1 MLVEPACFPGVALP
15 RWATLSRRSPRK
27 SVDPYTRC
35 HENFVL
41 VRSNRAIT
49 VAARNRRL
57 ALVTNILSRDSD
69 GAVPVAARGY
79 QGRSPGLVGSGIESD
94 SPYRAMR
101 NESYLTIIDL
111 KQAVIRAIYVPIP
124 SGRTPAL

>member
-1 MLVEPACFPGVALP
+1 MPVSGLRLWMASAAG
-15 RWATLSRRSPRK
+15 SRRSTFAQRMGYCPMEWPTRMFLLWPPATAGFWL
-27 SVDPYTRC
+27 DRYTRR

-69 GAVPVAARGY
+69 GAVPVAARDIKGAALA
-79 QGRSPGLVGSGIESD
+79 SLE
-94 SPYRAMR
+94 
-101 NESYLTIIDL
+101 N
-111 KQAVIRAIYVPIP
+111 IP
-124 SGRTPAL
+124 